1 MCSLD
6 RCCTSSMNGPMGSM
20 MMILV
25 LALALCLFHAG
36 RSPVLCGGR
45 KKILMEMVVAHILA
59 IIAAPGPFGVVS
71 RAGRATLTVGA
82 MIKSATTRTTKVAS
96 QHSRSRAKV
105 SSGGFRPLLWGRP
118 TPQLFEKRPINL
130 NFHV

>member
-1 MCSLD
+1 
-6 RCCTSSMNGPMGSM
+6 M
-20 MMILV
+20 MMFLV

-71 RAGRATLTVGA
+71 RAGRATLTVGS
-82 MIKSATTRTTKVAS
+82 MIKASTTRTTKVAS
-96 QHSRSRAKV
+96 ATKTPLPPEAAANTPGAELRSAV
-105 SSGGFRPLLWGRP
+105 ADLGHCCGVGRP
-118 TPQLFEKRPINL
+118 HSFLKNVL
-130 NFHV
+130 